1 MPGFTTFRPGASEQE
16 KAVRARITGPGR
28 DCGPLSNATPR
39 AMKEVHKELELD
51 QCGAD
56 DIINTSPTTQG
67 GHGPRQ
73 DANLYKPRG
82 TGNTRGKTR
91 REIAVTT
98 DNQPMKPAVS
108 KTGPHR
114 SSYIHE
120 LDDWPAFRWN
130 DETVTDPLVQA
141 KYRLAEL
148 VGSGNILGEKA
159 ASELTVHHLTD
170 SAVASS
176 NIENEF
182 PDPNV
187 MRQAITLV
195 QSRPGVAS
203 GNSRRGGRW
212 RCAELET
219 NGTPRVSKSTSR
231 PRTGGDSP
239 GAILR
244 RWLLIMTLPSRR
256 PGASPPARSDGA
268 LLVSKWLQH
277 PPAMS
282 RRAVTIHRPGVLEA
296 RVSDGHRSG
305 SKG

>member
-1 MPGFTTFRPGASEQE
+1 
-16 KAVRARITGPGR
+16 
-28 DCGPLSNATPR
+28 
-39 AMKEVHKELELD
+39 
-51 QCGAD
+51 
-56 DIINTSPTTQG
+56 
-67 GHGPRQ
+67 
-73 DANLYKPRG
+73 
-82 TGNTRGKTR
+82 
-91 REIAVTT
+91 
-98 DNQPMKPAVS
+98 MKPAVS

-130 DETVTDPLVQA
+130 EETVTDPLVQA

-195 QSRPGVAS
+195 QSRPGVTS

-212 RCAELET
+212 RCWRCAEFET
-219 NGTPRVSKSTSR
+219 RGTPRVSKPTSR
-231 PRTGGDSP
+231 PRPGGDSP

-244 RWLLIMTLPSRR
+244 PWLLIITLPSRR
-256 PGASPPARSDGA
+256 PGASPPGQVGWCASGLEVVATPASD
-268 LLVSKWLQH
+268 VSPCCH
-277 PPAMS
+277 YPPS
-282 RRAVTIHRPGVLEA
+282 GRPGSQSFGWAQVRLQGMKG
-296 RVSDGHRSG
+296 VSV
-305 SKG
+305 